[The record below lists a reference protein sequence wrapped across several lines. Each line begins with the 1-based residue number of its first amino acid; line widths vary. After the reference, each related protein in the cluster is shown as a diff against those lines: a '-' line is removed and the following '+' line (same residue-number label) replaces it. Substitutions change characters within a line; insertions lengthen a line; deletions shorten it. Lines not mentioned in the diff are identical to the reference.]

1 MIFPKCGKEMI
12 LGRIETTDAYVTYV
26 INNKDDLPENDKF
39 ARYYP
44 VNQKFIPLSKRRNT
58 LFNKLAKAESYYCPN
73 CEFIITPIKDFY

>member
-1 MIFPKCGKEMI
+1 MICPKCSGEMI

-26 INNKDDLPENDKF
+26 INNKDNLPKNDKF

-58 LFNKLAKAESYYCPN
+58 LFNKLAKAESYYSPN